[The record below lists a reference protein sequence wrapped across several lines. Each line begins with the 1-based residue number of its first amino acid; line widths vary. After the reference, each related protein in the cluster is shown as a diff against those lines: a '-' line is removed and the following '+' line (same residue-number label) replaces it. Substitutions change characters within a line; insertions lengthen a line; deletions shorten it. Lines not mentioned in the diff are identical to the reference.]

1 MGGYLTRDAIL
12 GADDLLTEEVAVPEW
27 GGTVMVR
34 GLDGQGRDEFEAS
47 TYVTRGNVSVRD
59 TANIRAKL
67 AARCIAGDDGAPL
80 FTQQDVAA
88 LGAKSGAAL
97 DRVWEVATRL
107 SGIGAADAE
116 ELEGKSP
123 APPGEGSPS
132 S

>member
-1 MGGYLTRDAIL
+1 MGHLTRDAIL
-12 GADDLLTEEVAVPEW
+12 AADDRPSEEVAVPEW

-47 TYVTRGNVSVRD
+47 TYVTRGSVAVRD

-67 AARCIAGDDGAPL
+67 AARCVIGEDGQPL

-97 DRVWEVATRL
+97 DRVWEAASRL
-107 SGIGAADAE
+107 SGIGQQDAE

-123 APPGEGSPS
+123 GPPGEGSPS